1 MGLTSGGN
9 VTRCFILHTER
20 HAHLIRFLN
29 RVQAEN
35 PRGVSRVIRA
45 ALELYLERQEV
56 ERRQESVTV
65 QEVENACRRAIERVL
80 KGRVVEVGPGDSELS
95 TESPET
101 ETARRLQEMR
111 EALEDWE

>member
-1 MGLTSGGN
+1 MASTSGGN

-65 QEVENACRRAIERVL
+65 QEVEDACRRAIERVL
-80 KGRVVEVGPGDSELS
+80 KGRLVVESGDSELVV
-95 TESPET
+95 ESPET
-101 ETARRLQEMR
+101 ETAKRLQEMR
-111 EALEDWE
+111 DALEEWE